1 MLPRAKKSYGQNWL
15 VDETV
20 VKKIIQASD
29 IKSNDLVLE
38 IGPGTGV
45 LTQALV
51 DAGAQVVAVETDP
64 SLIEPLRQRFG
75 GRIQLIEDDVL
86 TFPVHR
92 FFHHFSYKLIANIPY
107 NITSDLL
114 RHFLTQ
120 KPKPSRMILM
130 VQKEVGER
138 ITAKPP
144 HMSIL
149 AISVQIYGQP
159 KIIAKVS
166 KKHFSPQPQVDSVV
180 VLIDHIS
187 DFPYPNEKKIFK
199 IVKTGFSHKRKL
211 LLNNLKQTLNLNTE
225 CLDKYFEVCRI
236 PKKSRAENLSL
247 ENWQCLAEQ
256 SSLF

>member
-1 MLPRAKKSYGQNWL
+1 MQRLGQHFLKNTSATRQIINKMIKAADVSKK
-15 VDETV
+15 
-20 VKKIIQASD
+20 D
-29 IKSNDLVLE
+29 IVLE
-38 IGPGTGV
+38 AGPGKGI
-45 LTQALV
+45 LTKALLKK
-51 DAGAQVVAVETDP
+51 AGRVIAVEKDKELVKYLKEKFKDCENLEIVEGDILKTQI
-64 SLIEPLRQRFG
+64 SKLKSQN
-75 GRIQLIEDDVL
+75 
-86 TFPVHR
+86 
-92 FFHHFSYKLIANIPY
+92 YKIVANIPY
-107 NITSDLL
+107 YITS
-114 RHFLTQ
+114 RFLKTFLENPALAGQPQ
-120 KPKPSRMILM
+120 KMVLM

-236 PKKSRAENLSL
+236 PKKSRAE
-247 ENWQCLAEQ
+247 
-256 SSLF
+256 